1 MRILTFTGLFP
12 HSEDPTH
19 GVFVYQ
25 RSAHLAARSGNE
37 VEVVAPVPYFPRWVK
52 TQRWRKAS
60 ALPMQEKIGGLRVHH
75 PRYFLLP
82 KVWMPFHALSMFLGC
97 LRLVAKLNREA
108 RFDCIDAH
116 FVYPDGLAAVLLGK
130 VLGIPVTVSARGSDI
145 NLYPG
150 YGLIRPMIQWTLE
163 HAANVIAVSAAL
175 KDAMLALG
183 ASPSKIHVIPNGVDA
198 ERFRYVARSEARGKL
213 KVPSNVEILISVGAL
228 IPAKGHHLLIRAF
241 AQVAPRHPDL
251 QLHILGEG
259 SYRPELEGLVREL
272 GLKDKVQMPGKRPN
286 EELQLWFNAATLS
299 CLASAR
305 EGWPN
310 VITESLAC
318 GTPVVATR
326 VGGIPEILHKPEL
339 GVLVEQTVD
348 SIASGLE
355 KALSKSWD
363 REAISKL
370 TRERTWEVVAAEVE
384 TVLARQLQIKPV
396 FSRNDESR
404 RTPTI
409 F

>member
-12 HSEDPTH
+12 HSEDPSH
-19 GVFVYQ
+19 GIFVYQ
-25 RSAHLAARSGNE
+25 RSVHLAARSGND
-37 VEVVAPVPYFPRWVK
+37 VEVVAPVPYLPRWLK

-60 ALPMQEKIGGLRVHH
+60 VPSQENVGGLRVYH

-82 KVWMPFHALSMFLGC
+82 KVWMPFHALSMFLGS
-97 LRLVAKLNREA
+97 LRRVTKLNREA

-116 FVYPDGLAAVLLGK
+116 FVYPDGLAAVLCGK

-145 NLYPG
+145 NSYPE
-150 YGLIRPMIQWTLE
+150 YRLIRPMIKWTLE

-198 ERFRYVARSEARGKL
+198 ERFRCMARGEARKKL
-213 KVPSNVEILISVGAL
+213 KLSSNAEILISVGAL
-228 IPAKGHHLLIRAF
+228 ILAKGHHLLIQAF
-241 AQVAPRHPDL
+241 AQIAPRHPDL
-251 QLHILGEG
+251 QLYILGEG
-259 SYRPELEGLVREL
+259 SYRPELEKLVRRM
-272 GLKDKVQMPGKRPN
+272 GLRDNVQMPGKRPN
-286 EELQLWFNAATLS
+286 EELQLWFNAANLS

-310 VITESLAC
+310 VIIESLAC

-348 SIASGLE
+348 SIATGLE
-355 KALSKSWD
+355 KALSKNWD
-363 REAISKL
+363 REEISKL
-370 TRERTWEVVAAEVE
+370 TLGRTWEVVAAEVAA
-384 TVLARQLQIKPV
+384 VLAQHVQTKSD
-396 FSRNDESR
+396 FSREGESR
-404 RTPTI
+404 TTPAA

>member
-1 MRILTFTGLFP
+1 
-12 HSEDPTH
+12 
-19 GVFVYQ
+19 
-25 RSAHLAARSGNE
+25 
-37 VEVVAPVPYFPRWVK
+37 
-52 TQRWRKAS
+52 
-60 ALPMQEKIGGLRVHH
+60 
-75 PRYFLLP
+75 
-82 KVWMPFHALSMFLGC
+82 MFLGC
-97 LRLVAKLNREA
+97 LRQVAKLNRQA

-145 NLYPG
+145 NLYPK
-150 YGLIRPMIQWTLE
+150 YRLIRPMIQWTLE

-213 KVPSNVEILISVGAL
+213 KVPSHAEILISVGAL

-251 QLHILGEG
+251 QLRILGEG

-326 VGGIPEILHKPEL
+326 VGGIPEILHEPEL

-363 REAISKL
+363 REAISKR

-384 TVLARQLQIKPV
+384 TVLVRQLQIKPV
-396 FSRNDESR
+396 FSRDDKSR
-404 RTPTI
+404 TTPTI

>member
-1 MRILTFTGLFP
+1 
-12 HSEDPTH
+12 
-19 GVFVYQ
+19 
-25 RSAHLAARSGNE
+25 
-37 VEVVAPVPYFPRWVK
+37 
-52 TQRWRKAS
+52 
-60 ALPMQEKIGGLRVHH
+60 MQEKIGGLRVHH